1 MNQMETRSL
10 LLTGATSGLGL
21 GLAKRVVG
29 TPGWH
34 CVLPVRNAKRGEELT
49 ALLGD
54 RAADGT
60 THIVVCDQGS
70 QDSVRRAAADIA
82 RLVADGVIPPL
93 STVVL
98 NAAVLRNDAQELSP
112 DGIELTVAT
121 NLFGPHALLARI
133 SPQLAAD
140 ARVMI
145 VGSPTIRQTL
155 FQRLARVKTA
165 EWKPLAEQCLP
176 SDDGVQAYART
187 KLGLF
192 YLSRAAGWLVP
203 EGMSAAYFDPGV
215 MPGTNILRE
224 RGTFSQVYWRRVLPY
239 IAWTFGGV
247 TVGRGARSMS
257 PYVLHQK
264 SMGDSGFLSVKW
276 GKRAPAVDP
285 ERVHEYFVEA
295 NDITGIGESD
305 AAPWWS
311 QPDRLLGRPVGPCA

>member
-1 MNQMETRSL
+1 MATRSL

-21 GLAKRVVG
+21 GLAQRVMG
-29 TPGWH
+29 QPGWTS
-34 CVLPVRNAKRGEELT
+34 VLLVRNVARGEELKRM
-49 ALLGD
+49 LGD
-54 RAADGT
+54 RVVDGRA
-60 THIVVCDQGS
+60 HIVVCDQGS
-70 QDSVRRAAADIA
+70 QNSVRAAAAEIA
-82 RLVADGVIPPL
+82 GLVADGAIPPL

-98 NAAVLRNDAQELSP
+98 NAAVLRNDARELSV

-121 NLFGPHALLARI
+121 NLFGPHALLARL
-133 SPQLAAD
+133 SPLFAEQ
-140 ARVMI
+140 ARIMI

-165 EWKPLAEQCLP
+165 EWQPLAEQCLP

-203 EGMSAAYFDPGV
+203 ADMSAAYFDPGV

-285 ERVHEYFVEA
+285 ARVHEYFVEA

-311 QPDRLLGRPVGPCA
+311 QPDRLLGQAVGPRA